1 MGFSGTYLRTGD
13 DWSDHDPD
21 DVPPPAAE
29 PWLLVDIYDSDIATV
44 SYGPAGPGSGVAYLG
59 DTPRAYFDDPDAS
72 APTDVTR
79 EAAGLAHWWAR
90 QHPAAG
96 APQRAA
102 KQAEIA
108 TYLAADRDRGDDD
121 WDDAVDD
128 AAAADVF
135 VETRTARLLTALGL
149 PVPDE
154 LPL

>member
-1 MGFSGTYLRTGD
+1 MGFSGTYLRTDGD
-13 DWSDHDPD
+13 WIDHDPD

-29 PWLLVDIYDSDIATV
+29 PWLLVDIYDSDITTI

-59 DTPRAYFDDPDAS
+59 DTPRTYFDDPGAS
-72 APTDVTR
+72 EPTDVPR

-90 QHPAAG
+90 QHPG
-96 APQRAA
+96 ATPADRAA
-102 KQAEIA
+102 KQAELA

-121 WDDAVDD
+121 WDDDAEQDD
-128 AAAADVF
+128 ADVF
-135 VETRTARLLTALGL
+135 VETRTAGVLTALGL